1 MMVAHALSRRQQPED
16 PSLAGY
22 LLAEGEEEAL
32 KDQHGACA
40 AQDGQGLA
48 RKEAEDGAGKGC
60 AQEALQYP
68 LKCRG
73 GMPGTRHMVG
83 TGFPDLSPPAAQLQ
97 AAACTS
103 LHCRV

>member
-48 RKEAEDGAGKGC
+48 RKEAEDGAGK
-60 AQEALQYP
+60 AVP
-68 LKCRG
+68 RK
-73 GMPGTRHMVG
+73 
-83 TGFPDLSPPAAQLQ
+83 LSSTP
-97 AAACTS
+97 
-103 LHCRV
+103 